1 MKPIKR
7 IYFYFILTW
16 AIALILNLKTG
27 PISDADL
34 QLLLALRLPRALLA
48 SAVGMGL
55 AVAGAA
61 LQALF
66 TNPLCEPYTLGI
78 SSGSALGAVIGLS
91 WGVEGIFVGLA
102 GPAFLGASV
111 FSSILF
117 FIAHR
122 ARQGSSTLLL
132 SGVMLGFLG
141 SSLVAVW
148 MALSDPNGIQGI
160 LYWLLGDLSRAR
172 LQGSLITL
180 ITTLVLSFF
189 IWRHS
194 RAMDA
199 LLIGEEGALSLGISV
214 VTIRQRTIILTSLL
228 VAVCVSSAGMIGFV
242 GLVIP
247 HFIRKLVGSL
257 HIRLIPLAALLGATT
272 LTLADCLS
280 RIIARPYELP
290 VGVITALLGAPIYL
304 WILLRG
310 ILLPKEK

>member
-1 MKPIKR
+1 MKSIKR
-7 IYFYFILTW
+7 VYFYTLLAC
-16 AIALILNLKTG
+16 AIAFILNLKTG
-27 PISDADL
+27 TISDADL

-55 AVAGAA
+55 AVAGTA

-78 SSGSALGAVIGLS
+78 SSGSALGAVMGLT
-91 WGVEGIFVGLA
+91 WGIEGIFVGLA

-122 ARQGSSTLLL
+122 TRQGNSTLLL

-172 LQGSLITL
+172 LQGSFLTF
-180 ITTLVLSFF
+180 ITTLILSFF

-199 LLIGEEGALSLGISV
+199 LLMGEEGALSLGISV
-214 VTIRQRTIILTSLL
+214 IGIRQRIIVLTSLL
-228 VAVCVSSAGMIGFV
+228 VAVCVSSSGMIGFV

-247 HFIRKLVGSL
+247 HLARKLVGSL
-257 HIRLIPLAALLGATT
+257 HLRLLPLAAVLGATT

-290 VGVITALLGAPIYL
+290 VGVITALLGAPVFL
-304 WILLRG
+304 WILLRERR
-310 ILLPKEK
+310 PS